1 MWSRPELYLAPIQRL
16 NKATVVAH
24 NVLVSLVCVLMYA
37 AFLRTGRQRRTGA
50 VGELVRLA
58 VGRLA
63 NQDDGRRGHESDD
76 AGDQRAAHHSAER
89 NGAVLKHGAH
99 TATRCMV

>member
-1 MWSRPELYLAPIQRL
+1 M
-16 NKATVVAH
+16 
-24 NVLVSLVCVLMYA
+24 CA
-37 AFLRTGRQRRTGA
+37 AFLRTGRQRRTGV

-63 NQDDGRRGHESDD
+63 DQDDGRRGHESDD

-99 TATRCMV
+99 TETR